1 MSDAA
6 MITSL
11 DEFEEEYR
19 KGIGRPL
26 AQRWTTAASLDNIRR
41 WGDGVGDYN
50 PLWRDPDYAAGSR
63 YRMVTAPPTFMY
75 AVSLG
80 VRAAE
85 DGAIDPARLSTTH
98 FPMNYAGGEIVFH
111 RTIWRG
117 DVLTAQEE
125 VGPIVRKHSERI
137 GPFVINTGLVQYYNQ
152 RQELVASK
160 STRMARYHNLGSGAT
175 IEYDREPRRAGAGE
189 PADPLVWERARR
201 GAEPRYWEDVSV
213 GDKLPILPKGTYS
226 VSELFL
232 FTHGVMGTYR
242 TTRAALEKEGS
253 AELGGG
259 GRFDLEH
266 ATERRNMPGQF
277 DYGPQRVCWMAQIV
291 TDWMGRR
298 RHAAA
303 HAQPDPPPQRRG
315 RHQLGE
321 RRGRQDVRRGRQAPG
336 RRRRVGR
343 ESVRAA
349 HRHEPGH
356 RRVALARVAPRGR
369 QGRSIACPA
378 VARASR

>member
-1 MSDAA
+1 MSDVA

-19 KGIGRPL
+19 KGIGQPL

-41 WGDGVGDYN
+41 WGDGAGDYN
-50 PLWRDPDYAAGSR
+50 PLWRDPDYAASSR
-63 YRMVTAPPTFMY
+63 FRMVTAPPTFIY

-160 STRMARYHNLGSGAT
+160 STRMARYQNLGSGTT
-175 IEYDREPRRAGAGE
+175 IEYDREPRRDERRRSGRPAGLGADASRGGAALLGGRVGGGQAADPAQGHVQRVGVVPLHARRAGHVPHDPGGAGE
-189 PADPLVWERARR
+189 GGVG
-201 GAEPRYWEDVSV
+201 GA
-213 GDKLPILPKGTYS
+213 
-226 VSELFL
+226 
-232 FTHGVMGTYR
+232 
-242 TTRAALEKEGS
+242 RAAGAASTWSTRRS
-253 AELGGG
+253 A
-259 GRFDLEH
+259 
-266 ATERRNMPGQF
+266 AT
-277 DYGPQRVCWMAQIV
+277 
-291 TDWMGRR
+291 
-298 RHAAA
+298 
-303 HAQPDPPPQRRG
+303 
-315 RHQLGE
+315 
-321 RRGRQDVRRGRQAPG
+321 
-336 RRRRVGR
+336 
-343 ESVRAA
+343 
-349 HRHEPGH
+349 
-356 RRVALARVAPRGR
+356 
-369 QGRSIACPA
+369 CPA
-378 VARASR
+378 SSTTARSASAGWRRS

>member
-19 KGIGRPL
+19 KGIGQPL
-26 AQRWTTAASLDNIRR
+26 EQRWTTAASLDNIRR
-41 WGDGVGDYN
+41 WGDGAGDYN
-50 PLWRDPDYAAGSR
+50 PLWRDPEYAARSR
-63 YRMVTAPPTFMY
+63 FRMVTAPPTFIY

-137 GPFVINTGLVQYYNQ
+137 GPFVINTGLVSYYNQ

-160 STRMARYHNLGSGAT
+160 STRMARYHNLGTGST
-175 IEYDREPRRAGAGE
+175 IEYDREPRRADAGE
-189 PADPLVWERARR
+189 PADPLVWERTRR

-213 GDKLPILPKGTYS
+213 GDQLPILPKGTYS

-259 GRFDLEH
+259 GRFDMEH

-291 TDWMGRR
+291 TDWMGDAGTLRR
-298 RHAAA
+298 MRNQIRH
-303 HAQPDPPPQRRG
+303 PNVVGDTNWVN
-315 RHQLGE
+315 GE
-321 RRGRQDVRRGRQAPG
+321 VAKTYVEDGKYLADVDVWVENQAGLQTAMSLVTVELP
-336 RRRRVGR
+336 
-343 ESVRAA
+343 SRA
-349 HRHEPGH
+349 
-356 RRVALARVAPRGR
+356 
-369 QGRSIACPA
+369 
-378 VARASR
+378 

>member
-1 MSDAA
+1 MSDVA

-41 WGDGVGDYN
+41 WGDGAGDYN
-50 PLWRDPDYAAGSR
+50 PLWRDPDYAARSR
-63 YRMVTAPPTFMY
+63 FGMVTAPPTFIY

-160 STRMARYHNLGSGAT
+160 STRMARYQNLGSGTT
-175 IEYDREPRRAGAGE
+175 IEYDREPRRDGAGE
-189 PADPLVWERARR
+189 AADPLVWERTRR

-213 GDKLPILPKGTYS
+213 GD
-226 VSELFL
+226 
-232 FTHGVMGTYR
+232 H
-242 TTRAALEKEGS
+242 AANPAQG
-253 AELGGG
+253 
-259 GRFDLEH
+259 H
-266 ATERRNMPGQF
+266 V
-277 DYGPQRVCWMAQIV
+277 QRVGAV
-291 TDWMGRR
+291 PLHARRAGHVPHDAGGAGEGGVGRT
-298 RHAAA
+298 
-303 HAQPDPPPQRRG
+303 RG
-315 RHQLGE
+315 RGPL
-321 RRGRQDVRRGRQAPG
+321 RPG
-336 RRRRVGR
+336 ARDA
-343 ESVRAA
+343 SAA
-349 HRHEPGH
+349 T
-356 RRVALARVAPRGR
+356 
-369 QGRSIACPA
+369 CPA
-378 VARASR
+378 SSTTARSASAGWRRS

>member
-1 MSDAA
+1 MVRRAEAGRTLRTEGPNMSDVA

-19 KGIGRPL
+19 KGIGQPL

-41 WGDGVGDYN
+41 WGDGAGDYN
-50 PLWRDPDYAAGSR
+50 PLWRDPDYAARSR
-63 YRMVTAPPTFMY
+63 FGMVTAPPTFIY

-160 STRMARYHNLGSGAT
+160 STRMARYHNLGSGTT
-175 IEYDREPRRAGAGE
+175 IEYDREPRRDGAGE
-189 PADPLVWERARR
+189 PADPLVWERTRR
-201 GAEPRYWEDVSV
+201 GAEPRYWEDVSA
-213 GDKLPILPKGTYS
+213 GDKLPILPKGAYS

-232 FTHGVMGTYR
+232 FTHGVLGMYR

-266 ATERRNMPGQF
+266 ATQRRNMPGQF

-291 TDWMGRR
+291 TDWMGDAGTLRR
-298 RHAAA
+298 MRNQIRHPNVVGDTNWVA
-303 HAQPDPPPQRRG
+303 
-315 RHQLGE
+315 GE
-321 RRGRQDVRRGRQAPG
+321 VAKTYVEDGKHLADVDVWVENQAGLQTAMSLVTVELP
-336 RRRRVGR
+336 
-343 ESVRAA
+343 SRA
-349 HRHEPGH
+349 
-356 RRVALARVAPRGR
+356 
-369 QGRSIACPA
+369 
-378 VARASR
+378 